1 MATVYTAAVTG
12 QPFLDLM
19 PINTS
24 FAEFQPQTTVRSAP
38 ISPPVS
44 PSSLARPPTP
54 GRGPLSSHPAT
65 PLVGGSYFPCSH
77 SYKSSSSY
85 KASSE
90 TTSTRSTQSRR
101 DSLLW
106 SSPSPTSQKC
116 TTPTQPQHRRRDSAS
131 VKRLLSFAT
140 LRKSFM
146 GLGGADN
153 TDSTTSLPLPRAPF
167 TGYEDLYTAIPFS
180 GQGHRPSTPS
190 LSSSTTVSSLNEP
203 MVIHTYIPAPQPRTE
218 LESTKRKSGSWFRRA
233 SGLFMVDSDFTQ
245 LENITATTP
254 SRPMSAM
261 GFERIMSPAPVL
273 PDVGSLR
280 GGRLTDGVFAGEDI
294 FGVGR

>member
-1 MATVYTAAVTG
+1 MATVFTAAGTG

-24 FAEFQPQTTVRSAP
+24 FAEFQSHTAVRSAP

-44 PSSLARPPTP
+44 PNSLARPPTP

-65 PLVGGSYFPCSH
+65 PLSGGSYFPSSH
-77 SYKSSSSY
+77 SYKSSGSS

-90 TTSTRSTQSRR
+90 TTSTRSVQSRR
-101 DSLLW
+101 DSFLW

-116 TTPTQPQHRRRDSAS
+116 TTPQSQHRRRDSAS

-146 GLGGADN
+146 GLGGTDN
-153 TDSTTSLPLPRAPF
+153 TDTTTSLPLPRAPF
-167 TGYEDLYTAIPFS
+167 TGHEELYTADPFS
-180 GQGHRPSTPS
+180 SPSHRPSTPS
-190 LSSSTTVSSLNEP
+190 LTSSTTTSSLNEP

-218 LESTKRKSGSWFRRA
+218 LESNKRKSGSWFRRK
-233 SGLFMVDSDFTQ
+233 SGLFMMDSDFTQ
-245 LENITATTP
+245 LRDVTETTP
-254 SRPMSAM
+254 SRPMSVM

-273 PDVGSLR
+273 PDIGSLR
-280 GGRLTDGVFAGEDI
+280 GGRLTDGAFAGEDI